1 MFNQSKILVWY
12 KVASQKVVLGE
23 ALNGDDCDVV
33 SRWLHAP
40 CEDTGKHSQGY
51 RLSLFDT
58 DGREVADKPVSVLT
72 ADSFLQQ

>member
-40 CEDTGKHSQGY
+40 CESNNASTQGY
-51 RLSLFDT
+51 RLSLFDN
-58 DGREVADKPVSVLT
+58 DGREVADKAVSVMT
-72 ADSFLQQ
+72 ADAFLQQ